1 MFLGL
6 TMKLTPQIKHILNNY
21 ESDSPVTKRNLARL
35 LMHGKLSGTGKLII
49 LPVDQGVEHG
59 PARSFAVNQA
69 AYDPH
74 YHYELAIDAGLNA
87 YAAPLGALEC
97 GAGIYTHQI
106 PTILKLNNANCLNN
120 AKNQGIT
127 GSVKEALRLGC
138 VGIGYTIYPASD
150 YFYDQMRNLQEIIEE
165 AKSVGLISVIWSYPR
180 GPSLDKDG
188 ETAIDVCAYAA
199 HIAAQMGAH
208 IIKIKPPTAHLHLPE
223 AKKVYEKEKIDISS
237 LIKRTEHIM
246 QSAFAGRRLVIFSGG
261 THTSEKNLLET
272 YQSLKDG
279 GANGAII
286 GRNVFQRPRHEALEI
301 LNKLVDIFK
310 K

>member
-1 MFLGL
+1 
-6 TMKLTPQIKHILNNY
+6 MKLTSQIKAILNNY
-21 ESDSPVTKRNLARL
+21 ESDSPATKKNLARV
-35 LMHGKLSGTGKLII
+35 LMHGRLAGTGKLII
-49 LPVDQGVEHG
+49 LPVDQGMEHG
-59 PARSFAVNQA
+59 PARSFAINSA

-74 YHYELAIDAGLNA
+74 YHYQLAIDAGLNA

-97 GAGIYTHQI
+97 GAASFAHEI
-106 PTILKLNNANCLNN
+106 PTILKLNNAICLNSE
-120 AKNQGIT
+120 KNQGIT
-127 GSVKEALRLGC
+127 GSVSEALRLGC

-150 YFYDQMRNLQEIIEE
+150 YFYEQMGMLQEIIEE
-165 AKSVGLISVIWSYPR
+165 AKSVGLITVIWSYPR

-223 AKKVYEKEKIDISS
+223 AKKVYEKEKIDIST
-237 LIKRTEHIM
+237 LKKRTEHII

-261 THTSEKNLLET
+261 SHTSEKNLFET
-272 YQSLKDG
+272 YQSLKEG
-279 GANGAII
+279 GASGAII
-286 GRNVFQRPRHEALEI
+286 GRNVFQRPKNEALA
-301 LNKLVDIFK
+301 LLDKLVEIFK